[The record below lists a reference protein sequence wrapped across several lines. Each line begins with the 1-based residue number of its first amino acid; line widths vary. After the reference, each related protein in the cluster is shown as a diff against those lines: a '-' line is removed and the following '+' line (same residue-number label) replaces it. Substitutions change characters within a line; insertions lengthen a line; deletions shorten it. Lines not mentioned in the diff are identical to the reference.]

1 MTAGRVETWVPP
13 QGPNVE
19 LVAAGRW
26 WDAVRAPSFVGV
38 RVLARLG
45 GDSGAV
51 IEDGFGAT
59 FYWLVRPGAADAW
72 ELPGSYVAVQGTATY
87 VAVPPVTRTEG
98 PGLRWAVP
106 LGRTRCLTDPAL
118 LHATLAAELDAM
130 IGPR

>member
-1 MTAGRVETWVPP
+1 MMPRRVEPWTPP
-13 QGPNVE
+13 QGPDVE
-19 LVAAGRW
+19 LVPAGRW
-26 WDAVRAPSFVGV
+26 WDAVRAPSCVGV
-38 RVLARLG
+38 SVLARLG
-45 GDSGAV
+45 EDSGAV

-59 FYWLVRPGAADAW
+59 FYWFVGPGAADAW
-72 ELPGSYVAVQGTATY
+72 ELPQSYVTVRGTATY

-106 LGRTRCLTDPAL
+106 FSTTRCLTDPAL